1 MCLSA
6 TVIQPQT
13 EETELYMMALFERG
27 QRFMDIGDMR
37 REFESEGLNREALS
51 NNPIQQF
58 ETWFGDARKAGIL
71 EPNAMSLAT
80 TGADGMPD
88 LRTVLLKYFDD
99 QGFVFY
105 TNYESRKAHDIEEN
119 PKAALLFPWIGLN
132 RQVRIQGGVR
142 RVSKT
147 ESLRY
152 FASRP
157 RGSQIGA
164 WVSEQSKAIT
174 SRGLLE
180 QKVADMKRKF
190 SEGEIPLPGFWGG
203 YRIIPE
209 RIEFWQGR
217 PSRLHD
223 RFEYVREGDGWL
235 IQRLQP

>member
-1 MCLSA
+1 
-6 TVIQPQT
+6 
-13 EETELYMMALFERG
+13 
-27 QRFMDIGDMR
+27 MDISDMR
-37 REFESEGLNREALS
+37 RDFESEGLHRSALDE
-51 NNPIQQF
+51 NPIRQF
-58 ETWFGDARKAGIL
+58 HTWFDDARAAGIL

-80 TGADGMPD
+80 TGNDSMPD
-88 LRTVLLKYFDD
+88 LRTVLLKYYDD
-99 QGFVFY
+99 HGFVFY
-105 TNYESRKAHDIEEN
+105 TNYGSRKALEIEQN

-132 RQVRIQGGVR
+132 RQVKIQGTVEK
-142 RVSKT
+142 VSKA

-152 FASRP
+152 FSSRP

-180 QKVADMKRKF
+180 QKVAEIKRKF
-190 SEGEIPLPGFWGG
+190 SEGEIPLPSFWGG
-203 YRIIPE
+203 YRVIPE

-223 RFEYVREGDGWL
+223 RFEYVRQSNGWH